1 MALTSAEKK
10 KKQEELNR
18 QGKLYLQAKAK
29 GDKRAMA
36 AARATAD
43 KIRKEAGW
51 SYDAKTGTTYEKVSP
66 IQKKGTVVNSKEN
79 LAMAKAGANPV
90 KAVQQ
95 AAKKSSILTNSPAS
109 KSSVQQAKKAADTAA
124 KKKAAPSTNKV
135 LELGRGPIKT
145 DGLTKSSVQ
154 KAVDAKRASTLNQL
168 LQKRAQAQGTL
179 PKTSMLAKDQMGP
192 FSAIPV
198 ADALRN
204 LTQGP
209 LQMGKLDDALD
220 DLRKS
225 KRINEENMGAPEQAL
240 RAAALGAAGGV
251 GSLYETAKASV
262 GNEIALLLQN
272 PTRDLSEI
280 GKLYQEQYGDATM
293 DMDSWAARVMQESGR
308 MRELATDDMGTV
320 GKFLTDAGI
329 GLAQNAPG
337 IALSALNPVAGAAYF
352 GANTA
357 GSKAYEVQVN
367 GGSANEALTRGIVS
381 GLIEGATEKF
391 SIDSFLKAVQGSSS
405 ARKVIKNMLR
415 QMGVEASEEG
425 TSYALN
431 YLADKAAKDPDAT
444 FSLAELAQNMGMGA
458 VSGAVFGGLGSA
470 ARSVDADMLMDTQK
484 NRGQVS
490 IWDSVHEALGDE
502 RFAQA
507 ESEISTKNNKS
518 TDPLLLNRLQL
529 PDSMA
534 DDAFVDS
541 SITQGEAES
550 KPVSEALLWAMGKT
564 LPNPV
569 VQRNAYRAQID
580 AVFSGNMPTSKKI
593 FLGDTPDVVAKY
605 GMQAPLTMTQTTA
618 RKIAYPPGYLGG
630 KHNLGIPALKHLPEQ
645 LADPI
650 AILKSK
656 TEGDSVVVLTAWN
669 DTQGNPV
676 IIPVHFGKD
685 GTLTVEN
692 AIPSAY
698 GKRNLEALL
707 GKNGENILYTKN
719 NKSIDQLLSSR
730 LQLPNAMADDT
741 LVAYSIAQ
749 GAENANKKTD
759 TVTQAPSARFT
770 EGSTPEATLAS
781 PVSAVSSIAQESAE
795 NNQTGD
801 ILRRV
806 TGQAKQDVPVKTG
819 QATVIYHPYDGKVPQ
834 NRANTPREQPMEIS
848 QDAVDKAKQAKAQT
862 SAVEKGKSKLK
873 NMMLSVFRS
882 MGGQRKVTMDSVIF
896 EGEPY
901 TVDLNTRLVS
911 KVVSGQDTSP
921 ERLAV
926 MYVLDD
932 AVKSAQYVGSGR
944 YGKDKAKA
952 GSVIRYDYF
961 ENDLIIDGNPYIM
974 TFDVEVQKGQNNF
987 RTYRVIN
994 EINLTPTAAYVGPL
1008 PTASHVRK
1016 SGLSRENSIAQ
1027 NGTADNPIP
1036 DVLRRVTGIENP
1048 PETAAEIRAAEQSAQ
1063 AGMQQSMEYMDA
1075 WNAEADRNTAQ
1086 STIPQAEMQADTQ
1099 DTTGQESPG
1108 RVKAAAKD
1116 LYRNFISGQA
1126 ELEAV
1131 AKAQKKI
1138 NPNRA
1143 NAEDLVQMSRTADA
1157 TVDMIAAGHMVDR
1170 AGSRMGDSW
1179 NDLVGALTSEQSRLL
1194 NLYRQHKHNI
1204 DRMSLKEKAAPALQS
1219 VRDELAA
1226 LRAQYPG
1233 IAAMTESQ
1241 LQETARTERGH
1252 LQATAR
1258 EFLDAM
1264 EREKQLAAITD
1275 KPVLGKR
1282 EEGKSQTIPYTAE
1295 ESRKIVQELE
1305 QAHPELKK
1313 QAEAIQRFHD
1323 DFMQEWA
1330 VGSGLM
1336 SQAQWQA
1343 LKDKYPDYVQTF
1355 RARDPW
1361 GNADTVR
1368 HGRVDS
1374 MSPIRQ
1380 AVGDISEIIPFEDAE
1395 MMQVNAIVKAAR
1407 RNELF
1412 SNLYEFA
1419 KTHPKQ
1425 AAPFIRV
1432 RSQDD
1437 GGIETGD
1444 YDSAIEQITQEG
1456 MRQENGSYLITAM
1469 IDGKPVQMEVN
1480 AEIYA
1485 GLQNLFGQ
1493 DKGASDA
1500 FGAKVSKWVTN
1511 PFKQLTTGRNPLFF
1525 LSNFPKDFQTAY
1537 INTTSGRKTMAGYLV
1552 DVTGT
1557 IRSMAQNSAEWQTF
1571 QALGGKNSGFYHNE
1585 KGFRESAKTAE
1596 HRGVRRA
1603 LDVAGTPFEMVSE
1616 NTEALW
1622 RFHEYRTAVRKY
1634 GDTPEGRAKA
1644 MQAAADV
1651 TTNFSRSAPMAK
1663 AAENYCAYLNAS
1675 LQGLDKMARQIK
1687 GHPFLTTRRAAE
1699 IIALPTILLYM
1710 LNKDDEDYQ
1719 HLNDRTK
1726 DNYFCIPIGE
1736 GKFFKVPKSRE
1747 YGVAMGALLERFM
1760 RLRDGEDP
1768 ETALDGIGGQFLTNI
1783 APSNPFTDN
1792 IAKTI
1797 FIDLPTNRDFA
1808 GRSIVPERLKDLS
1821 PENQYDYTTSKAG
1834 MGISKAWNATLGR
1847 ILPELSP
1854 IQADYL
1860 IDSNLGFVGDIILG
1874 STQQENKSV
1883 KDVLRAVIAE
1893 PVQRK
1898 LFADPL
1904 YQNGVTD
1911 AFYKELSK
1919 AETAAGDR
1927 NITEDL
1933 EERVITPEEKYLS
1946 ALKKSNSEISELRGQ
1961 ERQILSDR
1969 SISKEEQEEQVRE
1982 IRREINRIALA
1993 AKGKAEQERDAWTKT
2008 YIPEISHMTDEKQ
2021 AQARAA
2027 YEQNGTPYTDFVRY
2041 DDRYRLLQKDKE
2053 TSSATDR
2060 AKLAGYLEGDDT
2072 LTDEQKEGLY
2082 EHLLIPYLSD
2092 GRKEDWDNTYKSKV
2106 APSLF
2111 FEIANEYSQIGDE
2124 LDDLEKGKAQ
2134 AKATAFSMY
2143 LDGMGLSD
2151 DVRGQV
2157 ENDFKYFNMN
2167 PAKSE
2172 NYTFEMMRKNGG
2184 KNEQA
2189 YADALKQSGLSIE
2202 TYYEIKDMK
2211 NAKDTDG
2218 SYTYKKDDIV
2228 KEMRDKGFTTA
2239 QIGAVCGAFGWKAP
2253 SSGSGKSSSSKSK
2266 SSSSS
2271 STGNTL
2277 RRLTGLPKL
2286 PKIG

>member
-124 KKKAAPSTNKV
+124 KKKA
-135 LELGRGPIKT
+135 
-145 DGLTKSSVQ
+145 DVQ
-154 KAVDAKRASTLNQL
+154 K
-168 LQKRAQAQGTL
+168 QAEKSL
-179 PKTSMLAKDQMGP
+179 P
-192 FSAIPV
+192 
-198 ADALRN
+198 
-204 LTQGP
+204 
-209 LQMGKLDDALD
+209 
-220 DLRKS
+220 
-225 KRINEENMGAPEQAL
+225 
-240 RAAALGAAGGV
+240 ALGGLMDK
-251 GSLYETAKASV
+251 STQTAV
-262 GNEIALLLQN
+262 NNL
-272 PTRDLSEI
+272 
-280 GKLYQEQYGDATM
+280 
-293 DMDSWAARVMQESGR
+293 
-308 MRELATDDMGTV
+308 
-320 GKFLTDAGI
+320 
-329 GLAQNAPG
+329 
-337 IALSALNPVAGAAYF
+337 
-352 GANTA
+352 TA
-357 GSKAYEVQVN
+357 GSKKNVSGTLALGN
-367 GGSANEALTRGIVS
+367 GPVKNALPVAQSAQKSSGSKWTADNIAKGFGYGAERTLSGAVGAVEDTLRFVSGYGNKLLSGITSLGGLADNPVSDFLAKTAEDTLANSLTDQWKQDIQDRYQPDKTAQFIGSLGEAAGAMLPTIAAGLATGGMSAGTAIGKGAAMTAQAAQAAERTANGIALASMLPSVMESSTRRAMQEGADINEALIYGALSGALETGTESLFAGLPGMKRGTVS
-381 GLIEGATEKF
+381 DIIKRITQNPVAERALDIAGEGAEEVISGAADPYLQRMTYNENAKNASAGELAGQF
-391 SIDSFLKAVQGSSS
+391 ATGALLSGVMQGASGVA
-405 ARKVIKNMLR
+405 ARVADAGLAQRGQKNS
-415 QMGVEASEEG
+415 VPEG
-425 TSYALN
+425 TPFAVSDVLN
-431 YLADKAAKDPDAT
+431 RLRGQKEKTPYMRPDAGLQLPST
-444 FSLAELAQNMGMGA
+444 VADG
-458 VSGAVFGGLGSA
+458 VFLDSNI
-470 ARSVDADMLMDTQK
+470 TQDHAPVKAK
-484 NRGQVS
+484 N
-490 IWDSVHEALGDE
+490 D
-502 RFAQA
+502 
-507 ESEISTKNNKS
+507 KS

-698 GKRNLEALL
+698 GKRNLEALF
-707 GKNGENILYTKN
+707 GENGENILYTKN

-741 LVAYSIAQ
+741 LVAY
-749 GAENANKKTD
+749 
-759 TVTQAPSARFT
+759 
-770 EGSTPEATLAS
+770 
-781 PVSAVSSIAQESAE
+781 SIAQESAE

-1099 DTTGQESPG
+1099 DTTGQETPG

-1138 NPNRA
+1138 DSNRA

-1204 DRMSLKEKAAPALQS
+1204 NRMSLKEKAAPALQS

-1233 IAAMTESQ
+1233 MAAMTESQ
-1241 LQETARTERGH
+1241 LQETVHTERGH

-1323 DFMQEWA
+1323 DFMREWA

-1336 SQAQWQA
+1336 SEAQWQA

-1380 AVGDISEIIPFEDAE
+1380 AVGDVSEIVPFEDAE
-1395 MMQVNAIVKAAR
+1395 MTQVNSIVKAAR

-1726 DNYFCIPIGE
+1726 DNYYCIPT
-1736 GKFFKVPKSRE
+1736 GKGTFIKIPKSRE

-1898 LFADPL
+1898 LIADPL

-1993 AKGKAEQERDAWTKT
+1993 AKGKAEQERDAWAKT

-2271 STGNTL
+2271 STENTL

-2286 PKIG
+2286 PKLGK

>member
-1 MALTSAEKK
+1 MAKK
-10 KKQEELNR
+10 TKKQLKAELNGWGR
-18 QGKLYLQAKAK
+18 AYNAAKRRGDKVAMAEAHAKA
-29 GDKRAMA
+29 DA
-36 AARATAD
+36 
-43 KIRKEAGW
+43 IRKEAGW
-51 SYDAKTGTTYEKVSP
+51 NYNEKTGVTTQKSSSGKSTTITSATNIENAKVKDPKKLKTFAEEK
-66 IQKKGTVVNSKEN
+66 
-79 LAMAKAGANPV
+79 
-90 KAVQQ
+90 KAVAQKQ
-95 AAKKSSILTNSPAS
+95 AAKS
-109 KSSVQQAKKAADTAA
+109 
-124 KKKAAPSTNKV
+124 
-135 LELGRGPIKT
+135 
-145 DGLTKSSVQ
+145 
-154 KAVDAKRASTLNQL
+154 
-168 LQKRAQAQGTL
+168 L
-179 PKTSMLAKDQMGP
+179 P
-192 FSAIPV
+192 
-198 ADALRN
+198 
-204 LTQGP
+204 
-209 LQMGKLDDALD
+209 
-220 DLRKS
+220 
-225 KRINEENMGAPEQAL
+225 
-240 RAAALGAAGGV
+240 ALGGLMDK
-251 GSLYETAKASV
+251 STQTAV
-262 GNEIALLLQN
+262 NNL
-272 PTRDLSEI
+272 
-280 GKLYQEQYGDATM
+280 
-293 DMDSWAARVMQESGR
+293 
-308 MRELATDDMGTV
+308 
-320 GKFLTDAGI
+320 
-329 GLAQNAPG
+329 
-337 IALSALNPVAGAAYF
+337 
-352 GANTA
+352 TA
-357 GSKAYEVQVN
+357 GSKKNVSGTLALGN
-367 GGSANEALTRGIVS
+367 GPVKNALPVAQSAQKSSGSKWTADNIAKGFGYGAERTLSGAVGAVEDTLRFVSGYGNKLLSGITSLGGLADNPVSDFLAKTAEDTLANSLTDQWKQDIQDRYQPDKTAQFIGSLGEAAGAMLPTIAAGLATGGMSAGTAIGKGAAMTAQAAQAAERTANGIALASMLPSVMESSTRRAMQEGADINEALIYGALSGALETGTESLFAGIPGMKSGTVS
-381 GLIEGATEKF
+381 DIIKRITQNPAANRALDILGEGAEEVLSGAADPYLQRMTYNENAKNASAGELAGQF
-391 SIDSFLKAVQGSSS
+391 ATGALLSGVMQGASGVA
-405 ARKVIKNMLR
+405 ARVADAGLAQRGQKNS
-415 QMGVEASEEG
+415 VPEG
-425 TSYALN
+425 TPFAVSDILN
-431 YLADKAAKDPDAT
+431 RLRGQKEKTPYMRPDAGLQLPST
-444 FSLAELAQNMGMGA
+444 VADG
-458 VSGAVFGGLGSA
+458 VFLDSNI
-470 ARSVDADMLMDTQK
+470 TQDHAPVKAK
-484 NRGQVS
+484 N
-490 IWDSVHEALGDE
+490 D
-502 RFAQA
+502 
-507 ESEISTKNNKS
+507 KS

-569 VQRNAYRAQID
+569 VQRNAYHAQID
-580 AVFSGNMPTSKKI
+580 AAFSGQMTKGEKI
-593 FLGDTPDVVAKY
+593 TLGDTPDVVAKY

-698 GKRNLEALL
+698 GKRNLEALF
-707 GKNGENILYTKN
+707 GENGENILYTKN

-741 LVAYSIAQ
+741 LVAY
-749 GAENANKKTD
+749 
-759 TVTQAPSARFT
+759 
-770 EGSTPEATLAS
+770 
-781 PVSAVSSIAQESAE
+781 SIAQESAE

-1036 DVLRRVTGIENP
+1036 DVLRRVAGIENP

-1063 AGMQQSMEYMDA
+1063 AGMQQSMKYMDA

-1138 NPNRA
+1138 DSNRV
-1143 NAEDLVQMSRTADA
+1143 NAEDLAQMARAAGA
-1157 TVDMIAAGHMVDR
+1157 TVDTIASDRLVSR
-1170 AGSRMGDSW
+1170 AGDRMGDGW
-1179 NDLVGALTSEQSRLL
+1179 RALVGDLAPEQSRLM

-1204 DRMSLKEKAAPALQS
+1204 NRMSLKEKAAPALQS

-1233 IAAMTESQ
+1233 MAAMTESQ
-1241 LQETARTERGH
+1241 LQETVHTERGH

-1323 DFMQEWA
+1323 DFMREWA

-1336 SQAQWQA
+1336 SEAQWQA

-1380 AVGDISEIIPFEDAE
+1380 AVGDVSEIVPFEDAE
-1395 MMQVNAIVKAAR
+1395 MTQVNSIVKAAR

-1485 GLQNLFGQ
+1485 GLQNLYGQ
-1493 DKGASDA
+1493 DRGASDA

-1933 EERVITPEEKYLS
+1933 EERAITPEEKYLS
-1946 ALKKSNSEISELRGQ
+1946 ALKKSKSEISELRGQ

-1993 AKGKAEQERDAWTKT
+1993 AKGKAEQERDAWAKT
-2008 YIPEISHMTDEKQ
+2008 YVPEISHMTDEKQ

-2027 YEQNGTPYTDFVRY
+2027 YEQNGTPYADFVRY
-2041 DDRYRLLQKDKE
+2041 DDRYNQLKKDKSE
-2053 TSSATDR
+2053 ASAADR
-2060 AKLAGYLEGDDT
+2060 AKLAGYLESDDT
-2072 LTDEQKEGLY
+2072 LTDAQKEGLY

-2092 GRKEDWDNTYKSKV
+2092 SRKEDWDKTYKSKV

-2124 LDDLEKGKAQ
+2124 LDDLEEDKAQ

-2151 DVRGQV
+2151 EVRGQV

-2211 NAKDTDG
+2211 NAKDPDG

-2253 SSGSGKSSSSKSK
+2253 SSGSGKSSSGSKK
-2266 SSSSS
+2266 ASSGS

>member
-1 MALTSAEKK
+1 MAKK
-10 KKQEELNR
+10 TKEQLKAELNGWGR
-18 QGKLYLQAKAK
+18 AYNAAKRRGDKEAMAEAHAKAN
-29 GDKRAMA
+29 A
-36 AARATAD
+36 
-43 KIRKEAGW
+43 IRKEAGW
-51 SYDAKTGTTYEKVSP
+51 DYDEKTGVTTQKSSLGKSTTITSATNIENAKVKDPKKLKTFAEEKKAVAQKQAAKSLPALGGLMDKSTQAAVNNLTAGSTKDINRTLALGNGPVKNALPVAQSTQKSSGGKWTADNIAKGFGYGAERTLSGTVGAVEDTLRFVSGYGNKLLSGITSLGGLADNPVSDFLAKTAEDTLANSLTDQWKQDIESRYQPDKTAQFIGSLGEAAGAMLPTIAAGLATGGMSAGTAIGKGAAMTAQAAQAAGKVSSGAGLVTMLPSVMGSSTRQAINEGADIDKALTYGALSGALEVGTESLFAGIPGMKSGTVSDIIKRITQNPVAERALDIAGEGAEEVISGAVSP
-66 IQKKGTVVNSKEN
+66 ILQRLTYNEN
-79 LAMAKAGANPV
+79 AKNASANELLAQFLSG
-90 KAVQQ
+90 
-95 AAKKSSILTNSPAS
+95 
-109 KSSVQQAKKAADTAA
+109 
-124 KKKAAPSTNKV
+124 
-135 LELGRGPIKT
+135 
-145 DGLTKSSVQ
+145 
-154 KAVDAKRASTLNQL
+154 
-168 LQKRAQAQGTL
+168 
-179 PKTSMLAKDQMGP
+179 
-192 FSAIPV
+192 
-198 ADALRN
+198 
-204 LTQGP
+204 
-209 LQMGKLDDALD
+209 
-220 DLRKS
+220 
-225 KRINEENMGAPEQAL
+225 
-240 RAAALGAAGGV
+240 
-251 GSLYETAKASV
+251 
-262 GNEIALLLQN
+262 ALLSGAMQGA
-272 PTRDLSEI
+272 S
-280 GKLYQEQYGDATM
+280 GV
-293 DMDSWAARVMQESGR
+293 AARVADVGLMQHGR
-308 MRELATDDMGTV
+308 KNSAPDGTPFAASDVLPKQTGQKEKTPYMRPNP
-320 GKFLTDAGI
+320 
-329 GLAQNAPG
+329 GLQLP
-337 IALSALNPVAGAAYF
+337 SAVA
-352 GANTA
+352 
-357 GSKAYEVQVN
+357 
-367 GGSANEALTRGIVS
+367 
-381 GLIEGATEKF
+381 
-391 SIDSFLKAVQGSSS
+391 D
-405 ARKVIKNMLR
+405 
-415 QMGVEASEEG
+415 GV
-425 TSYALN
+425 
-431 YLADKAAKDPDAT
+431 
-444 FSLAELAQNMGMGA
+444 F
-458 VSGAVFGGLGSA
+458 
-470 ARSVDADMLMDTQK
+470 
-484 NRGQVS
+484 
-490 IWDSVHEALGDE
+490 DE
-502 RFAQA
+502 RIPQV
-507 ESEISTKNNKS
+507 ESEINTKNNKS

-534 DDAFVDS
+534 DGTLVAHSIAQEDAKS
-541 SITQGEAES
+541 NS
-550 KPVSEALLWAMGKT
+550 VSEALRWAMGET
-564 LPNPV
+564 LKNPKIQ
-569 VQRNAYRAQID
+569 QRNAYRAQID
-580 AVFSGNMPTSKKI
+580 AAFSGQMTKGEKI
-593 FLGDTPDVVAKY
+593 TLGDTPDIVAKY

-698 GKRNLEALL
+698 GKRNLEALF
-707 GKNGENILYTKN
+707 GENGENILYTKN

-749 GAENANKKTD
+749 AGAK
-759 TVTQAPSARFT
+759 
-770 EGSTPEATLAS
+770 
-781 PVSAVSSIAQESAE
+781 
-795 NNQTGD
+795 NNQTG
-801 ILRRV
+801 
-806 TGQAKQDVPVKTG
+806 
-819 QATVIYHPYDGKVPQ
+819 
-834 NRANTPREQPMEIS
+834 
-848 QDAVDKAKQAKAQT
+848 
-862 SAVEKGKSKLK
+862 
-873 NMMLSVFRS
+873 
-882 MGGQRKVTMDSVIF
+882 
-896 EGEPY
+896 
-901 TVDLNTRLVS
+901 
-911 KVVSGQDTSP
+911 
-921 ERLAV
+921 
-926 MYVLDD
+926 
-932 AVKSAQYVGSGR
+932 
-944 YGKDKAKA
+944 
-952 GSVIRYDYF
+952 
-961 ENDLIIDGNPYIM
+961 
-974 TFDVEVQKGQNNF
+974 
-987 RTYRVIN
+987 
-994 EINLTPTAAYVGPL
+994 
-1008 PTASHVRK
+1008 
-1016 SGLSRENSIAQ
+1016 
-1027 NGTADNPIP
+1027 

-1170 AGSRMGDSW
+1170 TGNRMGDSW
-1179 NDLVGALTSEQSRLL
+1179 NDLVGALTPEQSELL

-1204 DRMSLKEKAAPALQS
+1204 DRMSLKEKAAPGLET
-1219 VRDELAA
+1219 VRNELAA
-1226 LRAQYPG
+1226 LRAQHPSM
-1233 IAAMTESQ
+1233 ATLTESQ
-1241 LQETARTERGH
+1241 LQEIARTEHGY
-1252 LQATAR
+1252 LQVTAL
-1258 EFLDAM
+1258 EFLDVI
-1264 EREKQLAAITD
+1264 ERERQLAAVTD
-1275 KPVLGKR
+1275 KPVLGRR

-1336 SQAQWQA
+1336 SQAQWQV

-1355 RARDPW
+1355 RARDEW
-1361 GNADTVR
+1361 GNADITR
-1368 HGRVDS
+1368 RGRIDS

-1412 SNLYEFA
+1412 RNLYDFA
-1419 KTHPKQ
+1419 KEHPKQ
-1425 AAPFIRV
+1425 AAPFIRIKA
-1432 RSQDD
+1432 QNNATP
-1437 GGIETGD
+1437 ETMAGE
-1444 YDSAIEQITQEG
+1444 YDSIIENVTQNA
-1456 MRQENGSYLITAM
+1456 MRTENGSYQIIAM

-1485 GLQNLFGQ
+1485 GLQNLYGQ
-1493 DKGASDA
+1493 DRGASDA
-1500 FGAKVSKWVTN
+1500 FGAKVAKGWTN
-1511 PFKQLTTGRNPLFF
+1511 LFKQLTTGRNPLFF

-1537 INTTSGRKTMAGYLV
+1537 INTTSGRKTLAGYLW
-1552 DVTGT
+1552 DVGGT
-1557 IRSMAQNSAEWQTF
+1557 VRSMAQNSAEWQTF

-1603 LDVAGTPFEMVSE
+1603 VDMIGTPFEMVSE

-1622 RFHEYRTAVRKY
+1622 RFNEYRAAIRKY
-1634 GDTPEGRAKA
+1634 GDTQEGRAKA

-1663 AAENYCAYLNAS
+1663 ATENYCAYLNAS
-1675 LQGLDKMARQIK
+1675 LQGLDKMARQLK
-1687 GHPFLTTRRAAE
+1687 NHPFLTTRRAAE

-1710 LNKDDEDYQ
+1710 LNRDDEDYQ

-1726 DNYFCIPIGE
+1726 DNYYCIPT
-1736 GKFFKVPKSRE
+1736 GKGTFIKIPKSRE

-1760 RLRDGEDP
+1760 RLHDGEDP

-1797 FIDLPTNRDFA
+1797 FIDLPTNQDFA
-1808 GRSIVPERLKDLS
+1808 GRSIIPERLANLS

-1834 MGISKAWNATLGR
+1834 IAASKAWNATLGR
-1847 ILPELSP
+1847 LFPKMAP

-1860 IDSNLGFVGDIILG
+1860 IDSNLGFVGDMILG
-1874 STQQENKSV
+1874 STQQGSKSV
-1883 KDVLRAVIAE
+1883 KDVLKAVIAE
-1893 PVQRK
+1893 PVVRK
-1898 LFADPL
+1898 LTADPL

-1911 AFYKELSK
+1911 AFYKELSE
-1919 AETAAGDR
+1919 AETAANDK
-1927 NITEDL
+1927 NLTEGL
-1933 EERVITPEEKYLS
+1933 ESRVITPEEKYLS
-1946 ALKKSNSEISELRGQ
+1946 ALKKSSSEISELRKR
-1961 ERQILSDR
+1961 EREILSDTT
-1969 SISKEEQEEQVRE
+1969 ISKQEQEAQVRE
-1982 IRREINRIALA
+1982 IRREINRIALG
-1993 AKGKAEQERDAWTKT
+1993 AKGQAEQERDAWAKN
-2008 YIPEISHMTDEKQ
+2008 YVLEISHLTDKKQ
-2021 AQARAA
+2021 KEARAA

-2053 TSSATDR
+2053 TSSAADR

-2072 LTDEQKEGLY
+2072 LTDAQKEGLY

-2092 GRKEDWDNTYKSKV
+2092 SRKEDWDNTYKGKV

-2124 LDDLEKGKAQ
+2124 LDDLEEDKAQ

-2151 DVRGQV
+2151 DVRSQV
-2157 ENDFKYFNMN
+2157 ENDFKYFNQYPAN
-2167 PAKSE
+2167 PE

-2189 YADALKQSGLSIE
+2189 YADALEQSGLSIE

-2239 QIGAVCGAFGWKAP
+2239 QINAVCGAFGWKAP

-2271 STGNTL
+2271 STENTL

-2286 PKIG
+2286 PKLGK

>member
-154 KAVDAKRASTLNQL
+154 KAVDAKRASTLNQMIL
-168 LQKRAQAQGTL
+168 GRAQTQGTL
-179 PKTSMLAKDQMGP
+179 PKTSMLAKDQTGP

-209 LQMGKLDDALD
+209 LQMQKLNDALD

-240 RAAALGAAGGV
+240 RAAALGAAGGI

-329 GLAQNAPG
+329 SIAQNAPG
-337 IALSALNPVAGAAYF
+337 MALAALGPLGAAAGAAYM
-352 GANTA
+352 GTSAV
-357 GSKAYEVQVN
+357 GSKAYEVQAN

-381 GLIEGATEKF
+381 GLIEGVTEKF
-391 SIDSFLKAVQGSSS
+391 SIDSFLKSVQGTGT
-405 ARKVIKNMLR
+405 ARQMIKNMLR

-425 TSYALN
+425 ASYTLN
-431 YLADKAAKDPDAT
+431 YLSDKVAKDPNAT

-458 VSGAVFGGLGSA
+458 VSGAVFGGLGSI
-470 ARSVDADMLMDTQK
+470 SGGISTNVQK
-484 NRGQVS
+484 NSAPDGTPFAVSDVLSKLTGQKERAPYMRPDAGLQLPSTVADGVFL
-490 IWDSVHEALGDE
+490 DSNITQDHAPVKA
-502 RFAQA
+502 
-507 ESEISTKNNKS
+507 KNDKS

-534 DDAFVDS
+534 GDAFVDS

-580 AVFSGNMPTSKKI
+580 AAFSGQMTKGEKI
-593 FLGDTPDVVAKY
+593 TLGDTPDIVAKY

-698 GKRNLEALL
+698 GKRNLEALF
-707 GKNGENILYTKN
+707 GENGENILYTKN

-741 LVAYSIAQ
+741 LVAY
-749 GAENANKKTD
+749 
-759 TVTQAPSARFT
+759 
-770 EGSTPEATLAS
+770 
-781 PVSAVSSIAQESAE
+781 SIAQESAE

-1138 NPNRA
+1138 DSNRV
-1143 NAEDLVQMSRTADA
+1143 NAEDLAQMARAAGA
-1157 TVDMIAAGHMVDR
+1157 TVDTIASDRLVSR
-1170 AGSRMGDSW
+1170 AGDRMGDGW
-1179 NDLVGALTSEQSRLL
+1179 RALVGDLTPEQSRLL

-1204 DRMSLKEKAAPALQS
+1204 NRMSLKEKAAPALQS

-1233 IAAMTESQ
+1233 MAAMTESQ
-1241 LQETARTERGH
+1241 LQETVHTERGH

-1323 DFMQEWA
+1323 DFMREWA

-1336 SQAQWQA
+1336 SEAQWQA

-1380 AVGDISEIIPFEDAE
+1380 AVGDVSEIVPFEDAE
-1395 MMQVNAIVKAAR
+1395 MTQVNSIVKAAR

-1663 AAENYCAYLNAS
+1663 ATENYCAYLNAS
-1675 LQGLDKMARQIK
+1675 LQGLDKMARQLK
-1687 GHPFLTTRRAAE
+1687 NHPFLTTRRAAE

-1710 LNKDDEDYQ
+1710 LNRDDEDYQ

-1726 DNYFCIPIGE
+1726 DNYYCIPT
-1736 GKFFKVPKSRE
+1736 GKGTFIKIPKSRE

-1797 FIDLPTNRDFA
+1797 FIDLPTNQDFA

-1993 AKGKAEQERDAWTKT
+1993 AKGKAEQERDAWAKT
-2008 YIPEISHMTDEKQ
+2008 YVPEISHLTDEKQ
-2021 AQARAA
+2021 REARTA

-2053 TSSATDR
+2053 TSSAADR
-2060 AKLAGYLEGDDT
+2060 AKLAGYLEDDDT

-2124 LDDLEKGKAQ
+2124 LDDLEEDKAQ

-2239 QIGAVCGAFGWKAP
+2239 QINAVCGAFGWKAP
-2253 SSGSGKSSSSKSK
+2253 SSGSSKSSSSKSK

-2271 STGNTL
+2271 STENTL

-2286 PKIG
+2286 PKLGK

>member
-1 MALTSAEKK
+1 MAKK
-10 KKQEELNR
+10 TKEQLKAELNGWGR
-18 QGKLYLQAKAK
+18 AYNAAKRRGDKVAMAEAHAKA
-29 GDKRAMA
+29 DA
-36 AARATAD
+36 
-43 KIRKEAGW
+43 IRKEAGW
-51 SYDAKTGTTYEKVSP
+51 NYNEKTGVTTQKSSSGKSTTITSATNIENAKVKDPKKLKTFAEEK
-66 IQKKGTVVNSKEN
+66 
-79 LAMAKAGANPV
+79 
-90 KAVQQ
+90 KAVAQKQ
-95 AAKKSSILTNSPAS
+95 AAKS
-109 KSSVQQAKKAADTAA
+109 
-124 KKKAAPSTNKV
+124 
-135 LELGRGPIKT
+135 
-145 DGLTKSSVQ
+145 
-154 KAVDAKRASTLNQL
+154 
-168 LQKRAQAQGTL
+168 L
-179 PKTSMLAKDQMGP
+179 P
-192 FSAIPV
+192 
-198 ADALRN
+198 
-204 LTQGP
+204 
-209 LQMGKLDDALD
+209 
-220 DLRKS
+220 
-225 KRINEENMGAPEQAL
+225 
-240 RAAALGAAGGV
+240 ALGWLMDKSTQAAV
-251 GSLYETAKASV
+251 NNL
-262 GNEIALLLQN
+262 
-272 PTRDLSEI
+272 
-280 GKLYQEQYGDATM
+280 
-293 DMDSWAARVMQESGR
+293 
-308 MRELATDDMGTV
+308 
-320 GKFLTDAGI
+320 
-329 GLAQNAPG
+329 
-337 IALSALNPVAGAAYF
+337 
-352 GANTA
+352 TA
-357 GSKAYEVQVN
+357 GSKKNVSGTLALGN
-367 GGSANEALTRGIVS
+367 GPVKNALPVAQSAQKSSGSKWTADNIAKGFGYGAERTLSGAVGAVEDTLRFVSGYGNKLLSGITSLGGLADNPFSDFLAKTAEDTLANSLTDQWKQDIQDRYQPDKTAQFIGSLGEAAGAMLPTIAAGLATGGMSAGTAIGKGAAMTAQAAQAAERTANGIALASMLPPVMESSTRRAMQEGADINEALIYGALSGALETGTESLFAGIPGMKSGTVS
-381 GLIEGATEKF
+381 DIIKRITQNPAANRALDILGEGAEEVISGAADPYLQRMTYNENAKNASAGELAGQF
-391 SIDSFLKAVQGSSS
+391 ATGALLSGVMQGASGVA
-405 ARKVIKNMLR
+405 ARVADAGLAQRGQKNS
-415 QMGVEASEEG
+415 VPEG
-425 TSYALN
+425 TPFAVSDVLN
-431 YLADKAAKDPDAT
+431 RLRGQKEKTPYMRPDAGLQLPST
-444 FSLAELAQNMGMGA
+444 VADG
-458 VSGAVFGGLGSA
+458 VFLDSNI
-470 ARSVDADMLMDTQK
+470 TQDHAPVKAK
-484 NRGQVS
+484 N
-490 IWDSVHEALGDE
+490 D
-502 RFAQA
+502 
-507 ESEISTKNNKS
+507 KS

-580 AVFSGNMPTSKKI
+580 AAFSGQMTKGEKI
-593 FLGDTPDVVAKY
+593 TLGDTPDIVAKY

-669 DTQGNPV
+669 DTRGNPV

-698 GKRNLEALL
+698 GKRNLEALF
-707 GKNGENILYTKN
+707 GENGENILYTKN

-741 LVAYSIAQ
+741 LVAY
-749 GAENANKKTD
+749 
-759 TVTQAPSARFT
+759 
-770 EGSTPEATLAS
+770 
-781 PVSAVSSIAQESAE
+781 SIAQESAE

-1036 DVLRRVTGIENP
+1036 DVLRRVAGIENP

-1099 DTTGQESPG
+1099 DTTGQETPG

-1138 NPNRA
+1138 DSNRV

-1204 DRMSLKEKAAPALQS
+1204 NRMSLKEKAAPALQS

-1233 IAAMTESQ
+1233 MAAMTESQ
-1241 LQETARTERGH
+1241 LQETVHTERGH

-1323 DFMQEWA
+1323 DFMREWA

-1336 SQAQWQA
+1336 SEAQWQA

-1380 AVGDISEIIPFEDAE
+1380 AVGDVSEIVPFEDAE
-1395 MMQVNAIVKAAR
+1395 MTQVNSIVKAAR

-1726 DNYFCIPIGE
+1726 DNYYCIPT
-1736 GKFFKVPKSRE
+1736 GKGTFIKIPKSRE

-1898 LFADPL
+1898 LIADPL

-1993 AKGKAEQERDAWTKT
+1993 AKGKAEQERDAWAKT
-2008 YIPEISHMTDEKQ
+2008 YVPEISHLTDEKQ
-2021 AQARAA
+2021 REARTA

-2053 TSSATDR
+2053 TSSAADR
-2060 AKLAGYLEGDDT
+2060 AKLAGYLEDDDT

-2124 LDDLEKGKAQ
+2124 LDDLEEDKAQ

-2253 SSGSGKSSSSKSK
+2253 SSGSGKSSSGSKK
-2266 SSSSS
+2266 ASSGS
-2271 STGNTL
+2271 STENTL

-2286 PKIG
+2286 PKLGK

>member
-124 KKKAAPSTNKV
+124 KKKADAQKQAA
-135 LELGRGPIKT
+135 
-145 DGLTKSSVQ
+145 KS
-154 KAVDAKRASTLNQL
+154 
-168 LQKRAQAQGTL
+168 L
-179 PKTSMLAKDQMGP
+179 P
-192 FSAIPV
+192 
-198 ADALRN
+198 
-204 LTQGP
+204 
-209 LQMGKLDDALD
+209 
-220 DLRKS
+220 
-225 KRINEENMGAPEQAL
+225 
-240 RAAALGAAGGV
+240 ALGGLMDKSTQAAV
-251 GSLYETAKASV
+251 NNL
-262 GNEIALLLQN
+262 
-272 PTRDLSEI
+272 
-280 GKLYQEQYGDATM
+280 
-293 DMDSWAARVMQESGR
+293 
-308 MRELATDDMGTV
+308 
-320 GKFLTDAGI
+320 
-329 GLAQNAPG
+329 
-337 IALSALNPVAGAAYF
+337 
-352 GANTA
+352 TA
-357 GSKAYEVQVN
+357 GSKKNISGTLALGNGPVKNVLPVAQSAQKSRGSKWTADNIAKGFGYGAERTLSGAVGAVEDTLRFVSGYGNKLLSGITSLGGLADNPVSDFLAKTAENTLANSFTDQWKQNIQDRYQPDKTAQFIGSLGEAAGAMLPTIAAGLATGGMSAGTAIGKGAAMTAQAAQAAGKVASGAGLATMLPSVMGSSTRQAINEGADIDKALTYGALSGALEVGTESLFAGIPGMKSGTVSDIIKRITQNPVAERALDIAGEGAEEVISGVVSPILQRLTYN
-367 GGSANEALTRGIVS
+367 ENAENASANELIAQFLSGALLSGAMQGASGVAARVADVGLMQHGRKNSAPDGTPFAVS
-381 GLIEGATEKF
+381 DVLPKQTGQKEKTPYMRPVIGLQ
-391 SIDSFLKAVQGSSS
+391 LPKAV
-405 ARKVIKNMLR
+405 AD
-415 QMGVEASEEG
+415 GV
-425 TSYALN
+425 
-431 YLADKAAKDPDAT
+431 
-444 FSLAELAQNMGMGA
+444 F
-458 VSGAVFGGLGSA
+458 
-470 ARSVDADMLMDTQK
+470 
-484 NRGQVS
+484 
-490 IWDSVHEALGDE
+490 DE
-502 RFAQA
+502 RIPQV
-507 ESEISTKNNKS
+507 ESEINTKNNKS

-534 DDAFVDS
+534 DGTLVTH
-541 SITQGEAES
+541 SIAQENAKS
-550 KPVSEALLWAMGKT
+550 NSVSEALRWAMGET
-564 LPNPV
+564 LKNPKIQ
-569 VQRNAYRAQID
+569 QRNAYRAQID
-580 AVFSGNMPTSKKI
+580 AAFSGQMTKGEKI
-593 FLGDTPDVVAKY
+593 TLGDTPDIVAKY

-698 GKRNLEALL
+698 GKRNLEALF
-707 GKNGENILYTKN
+707 GENGENILYTKN

-749 GAENANKKTD
+749 AG
-759 TVTQAPSARFT
+759 VR
-770 EGSTPEATLAS
+770 
-781 PVSAVSSIAQESAE
+781 
-795 NNQTGD
+795 NNQTG
-801 ILRRV
+801 
-806 TGQAKQDVPVKTG
+806 
-819 QATVIYHPYDGKVPQ
+819 
-834 NRANTPREQPMEIS
+834 
-848 QDAVDKAKQAKAQT
+848 
-862 SAVEKGKSKLK
+862 
-873 NMMLSVFRS
+873 
-882 MGGQRKVTMDSVIF
+882 
-896 EGEPY
+896 
-901 TVDLNTRLVS
+901 
-911 KVVSGQDTSP
+911 
-921 ERLAV
+921 
-926 MYVLDD
+926 
-932 AVKSAQYVGSGR
+932 
-944 YGKDKAKA
+944 
-952 GSVIRYDYF
+952 
-961 ENDLIIDGNPYIM
+961 
-974 TFDVEVQKGQNNF
+974 
-987 RTYRVIN
+987 
-994 EINLTPTAAYVGPL
+994 
-1008 PTASHVRK
+1008 
-1016 SGLSRENSIAQ
+1016 
-1027 NGTADNPIP
+1027 

-1063 AGMQQSMEYMDA
+1063 AGMQKSMDYMEA

-1086 STIPQAEMQADTQ
+1086 STIPQAEIQADAQ
-1099 DTTGQESPG
+1099 DTTGQTSPG

-1170 AGSRMGDSW
+1170 AGNRMGDSW
-1179 NDLVGALTSEQSRLL
+1179 NDLVGALTPEHSELL

-1204 DRMSLKEKAAPALQS
+1204 DRMSLKEKAAPGLET
-1219 VRDELAA
+1219 VRNELAA
-1226 LRAQYPG
+1226 LRAQHPSM
-1233 IAAMTESQ
+1233 ATLTESQ
-1241 LQETARTERGH
+1241 LQEIARTEHGY
-1252 LQATAR
+1252 LQVTAL
-1258 EFLDAM
+1258 EFLDVI
-1264 EREKQLAAITD
+1264 ERERQLAAVTD
-1275 KPVLGKR
+1275 KPVLGRR

-1336 SQAQWQA
+1336 SQAQWQV

-1355 RARDPW
+1355 RARDEW
-1361 GNADTVR
+1361 GNADITR
-1368 HGRVDS
+1368 RGRIDS

-1412 SNLYEFA
+1412 RNLYDFA
-1419 KTHPKQ
+1419 KEHPKQ
-1425 AAPFIRV
+1425 AALFIRIKAQN
-1432 RSQDD
+1432 SATL
-1437 GGIETGD
+1437 ETMAGE
-1444 YDSAIEQITQEG
+1444 YDSIIENVTQNA
-1456 MRQENGSYLITAM
+1456 MRTENGSYQIIAM

-1485 GLQNLFGQ
+1485 GLQNLYGQ
-1493 DKGASDA
+1493 DRGASDA
-1500 FGAKVSKWVTN
+1500 FGAKVAKGWTN
-1511 PFKQLTTGRNPLFF
+1511 LFKQLTTGRNPLFF

-1537 INTTSGRKTMAGYLV
+1537 INTTSGRKTLAGYLW
-1552 DVTGT
+1552 DVGGT
-1557 IRSMAQNSAEWQTF
+1557 VRSMAQNSSEWQTF

-1603 LDVAGTPFEMVSE
+1603 IDRIGTPFEMVSE

-1622 RFHEYRTAVRKY
+1622 RFNEYRAAIRKY
-1634 GDTPEGRAKA
+1634 GDTQEGRVKA

-1675 LQGLDKMARQIK
+1675 LQGLDKMARQLK
-1687 GHPFLTTRRAAE
+1687 NHPFLTTRRAAE

-1726 DNYFCIPIGE
+1726 DNYYCIPT
-1736 GKFFKVPKSRE
+1736 GKGTFIKIPKSRE
-1747 YGVAMGALLERFM
+1747 YGVAMGALLERFL

-1797 FIDLPTNRDFA
+1797 FIDLPTNQDFA
-1808 GRSIVPERLKDLS
+1808 GRSIIPERLANLS

-1834 MGISKAWNATLGR
+1834 IAASKAWNATLGR
-1847 ILPELSP
+1847 LLPKMAP

-1860 IDSNLGFVGDIILG
+1860 IDSNLGFVGDMILG
-1874 STQQENKSV
+1874 STQQGSKSV
-1883 KDVLRAVIAE
+1883 KDVLKAVIAE
-1893 PVQRK
+1893 PVVRK
-1898 LFADPL
+1898 LTADPL
-1904 YQNGVTD
+1904 YQSGVTD
-1911 AFYKELSK
+1911 AFYKELSE
-1919 AETAAGDR
+1919 AETAANDK
-1927 NITEDL
+1927 NLTEGL
-1933 EERVITPEEKYLS
+1933 ESRVITPEEKYLS
-1946 ALKKSNSEISELRGQ
+1946 ALKKSSSEISELRKR
-1961 ERQILSDR
+1961 EREILSDTT
-1969 SISKEEQEEQVRE
+1969 ISKQEQEAQVRE
-1982 IRREINRIALA
+1982 IRREINRIALG
-1993 AKGKAEQERDAWTKT
+1993 AKGQAEQERDAWAKN
-2008 YIPEISHMTDEKQ
+2008 YVPEISHLTDEKQ
-2021 AQARAA
+2021 REARTA
-2027 YEQNGTPYTDFVRY
+2027 YEQDGTPYTDFVRY

-2053 TSSATDR
+2053 TSSAADR
-2060 AKLAGYLEGDDT
+2060 AKLAGYLEDDDT

-2082 EHLLIPYLSD
+2082 AHLLIPYLSD
-2092 GRKEDWDNTYKSKV
+2092 GRKEDWDNTYKGKI

-2151 DVRGQV
+2151 DVRSQV

-2189 YADALKQSGLSIE
+2189 YADALEQSGLSIE

-2211 NAKDTDG
+2211 NAKDADG

-2228 KEMRDKGFTTA
+2228 QEMRDKGFTTA

-2253 SSGSGKSSSSKSK
+2253 SSSSSGKSSSSKKTSSSGSKSK

-2271 STGNTL
+2271 STENTL

>member
-124 KKKAAPSTNKV
+124 KKKA
-135 LELGRGPIKT
+135 
-145 DGLTKSSVQ
+145 DVQ
-154 KAVDAKRASTLNQL
+154 K
-168 LQKRAQAQGTL
+168 QAEKSL
-179 PKTSMLAKDQMGP
+179 P
-192 FSAIPV
+192 
-198 ADALRN
+198 
-204 LTQGP
+204 
-209 LQMGKLDDALD
+209 
-220 DLRKS
+220 
-225 KRINEENMGAPEQAL
+225 
-240 RAAALGAAGGV
+240 ALGGLMDK
-251 GSLYETAKASV
+251 STQTAV
-262 GNEIALLLQN
+262 NNL
-272 PTRDLSEI
+272 
-280 GKLYQEQYGDATM
+280 
-293 DMDSWAARVMQESGR
+293 
-308 MRELATDDMGTV
+308 
-320 GKFLTDAGI
+320 
-329 GLAQNAPG
+329 
-337 IALSALNPVAGAAYF
+337 
-352 GANTA
+352 TA
-357 GSKAYEVQVN
+357 GSKKNVSGTLALGN
-367 GGSANEALTRGIVS
+367 GPVKNALPVAQSAQKSSGSKWTADNIAKGFGYGAERTLSGAVGAVEDTLRFVSGYGNKLLSGITSLGGLADNPVSDFLAKTAEDTLANSLTDQWKQDIQDRYQPDKTAQFIGSLGEAAGAMLPTIAAGLATGGMSAGTAIGKGAAMTAQAAQAAERTANGIALASMLPSVMESSTRRAMQEGADINEALIYGALSGALETGTESLFAGLPGMKRGTVS
-381 GLIEGATEKF
+381 DIIKRITQNPVAERALDIAGEGAEEVISGAADPYLQRMTYNENAKNASAGELAGQF
-391 SIDSFLKAVQGSSS
+391 ATGALLSGVMQGASGVA
-405 ARKVIKNMLR
+405 ARVADAGLAQRGQKNS
-415 QMGVEASEEG
+415 VPEG
-425 TSYALN
+425 TPFAVSDVLN
-431 YLADKAAKDPDAT
+431 RLRGQKEKTPYMRPDAGLQLPST
-444 FSLAELAQNMGMGA
+444 VADG
-458 VSGAVFGGLGSA
+458 VFLDSNI
-470 ARSVDADMLMDTQK
+470 TQDHAPVKAK
-484 NRGQVS
+484 N
-490 IWDSVHEALGDE
+490 D
-502 RFAQA
+502 
-507 ESEISTKNNKS
+507 KS

-580 AVFSGNMPTSKKI
+580 AAFSGQMTKGEKI
-593 FLGDTPDVVAKY
+593 TLGDTPDIVAKY

-698 GKRNLEALL
+698 GKRNLEALF
-707 GKNGENILYTKN
+707 GENGENILYTKN

-741 LVAYSIAQ
+741 LVAY
-749 GAENANKKTD
+749 
-759 TVTQAPSARFT
+759 
-770 EGSTPEATLAS
+770 
-781 PVSAVSSIAQESAE
+781 SIAQESAE

-1036 DVLRRVTGIENP
+1036 DVLRRVAGIENP

-1063 AGMQQSMEYMDA
+1063 AGMQQSMKYMDA

-1138 NPNRA
+1138 DSNRV
-1143 NAEDLVQMSRTADA
+1143 NAEDLAQMARAAGA
-1157 TVDMIAAGHMVDR
+1157 TVDTIASDRLVSR
-1170 AGSRMGDSW
+1170 AGDRMGDGW
-1179 NDLVGALTSEQSRLL
+1179 RALVGDLAPEQSRLL

-1204 DRMSLKEKAAPALQS
+1204 NRMSLKEKAAPALQS

-1233 IAAMTESQ
+1233 MAAMTESQ
-1241 LQETARTERGH
+1241 LQETVHTERGH

-1323 DFMQEWA
+1323 DFMREWA

-1336 SQAQWQA
+1336 SEAQWQA

-1380 AVGDISEIIPFEDAE
+1380 AVGDVSEIVPFEDAE
-1395 MMQVNAIVKAAR
+1395 MTQVNSIVKAAR

-1485 GLQNLFGQ
+1485 GLQNLYGQ
-1493 DKGASDA
+1493 DRGASDA

-1933 EERVITPEEKYLS
+1933 EERAITPEEKYLS
-1946 ALKKSNSEISELRGQ
+1946 ALKKSKSEISELRGQ

-1993 AKGKAEQERDAWTKT
+1993 AKGKAEQERDAWAKT

-2271 STGNTL
+2271 STENTL

-2286 PKIG
+2286 PKLGK

>member
-1 MALTSAEKK
+1 MAKK
-10 KKQEELNR
+10 TKEQLKAELNGWGR
-18 QGKLYLQAKAK
+18 AYNAAKRRGDKEAMAEAHAKAN
-29 GDKRAMA
+29 A
-36 AARATAD
+36 
-43 KIRKEAGW
+43 IRKEAGW
-51 SYDAKTGTTYEKVSP
+51 DYDEKTGVTTQKSSSGKSTTITSATNIENAKVKDPKKLKTFAEEKKAVAQKQAAKSLPALGGLMDKSTQAAVNNLTAGSTKDINRTLALGNGPVKNALPVAQSAQKSSGGKWTADNIAKGFGYGAERTLSGTAGAVEDTLRFVSGYGNKLLSGITSLGGLADNPVSDFLAKTAEDTLANSLTDQWKQDIQDRYQPDKTAQFIGSLGEAAGAMLPTIAAGLATGGMSAGTAIGKGAAMTAQAAQAAGKVSSGAGLVTMLPSVMGSSTRQAINEGTDIDKALTYGALSGALEVGTESLFAGIPGMKSGTVSDIIKRITQNPVAERALDIAGEGAEEVISGAVSP
-66 IQKKGTVVNSKEN
+66 ILQRLTYNEN
-79 LAMAKAGANPV
+79 AKNASANELLAQFLSG
-90 KAVQQ
+90 
-95 AAKKSSILTNSPAS
+95 
-109 KSSVQQAKKAADTAA
+109 
-124 KKKAAPSTNKV
+124 
-135 LELGRGPIKT
+135 
-145 DGLTKSSVQ
+145 
-154 KAVDAKRASTLNQL
+154 
-168 LQKRAQAQGTL
+168 
-179 PKTSMLAKDQMGP
+179 
-192 FSAIPV
+192 
-198 ADALRN
+198 
-204 LTQGP
+204 
-209 LQMGKLDDALD
+209 
-220 DLRKS
+220 
-225 KRINEENMGAPEQAL
+225 
-240 RAAALGAAGGV
+240 
-251 GSLYETAKASV
+251 
-262 GNEIALLLQN
+262 ALLSGAMQGA
-272 PTRDLSEI
+272 S
-280 GKLYQEQYGDATM
+280 GV
-293 DMDSWAARVMQESGR
+293 AARVADEGLMQHGR
-308 MRELATDDMGTV
+308 KNSAPDGTPFAASDVLPKQTGQKEKTPYMRPNP
-320 GKFLTDAGI
+320 
-329 GLAQNAPG
+329 GLQLP
-337 IALSALNPVAGAAYF
+337 SAVA
-352 GANTA
+352 
-357 GSKAYEVQVN
+357 
-367 GGSANEALTRGIVS
+367 
-381 GLIEGATEKF
+381 
-391 SIDSFLKAVQGSSS
+391 D
-405 ARKVIKNMLR
+405 
-415 QMGVEASEEG
+415 GV
-425 TSYALN
+425 
-431 YLADKAAKDPDAT
+431 
-444 FSLAELAQNMGMGA
+444 F
-458 VSGAVFGGLGSA
+458 
-470 ARSVDADMLMDTQK
+470 
-484 NRGQVS
+484 
-490 IWDSVHEALGDE
+490 DE
-502 RFAQA
+502 RIPQV
-507 ESEISTKNNKS
+507 ESEINTKNNKS

-534 DDAFVDS
+534 DGTLVAHSIAQEDAKS
-541 SITQGEAES
+541 NS
-550 KPVSEALLWAMGKT
+550 VSEALRWAMGET
-564 LPNPV
+564 LKNPKIQ
-569 VQRNAYRAQID
+569 QRNAYRAQID
-580 AVFSGNMPTSKKI
+580 TAFSGQMTKGEKI
-593 FLGDTPDVVAKY
+593 TLGDTPDIVAKY

-698 GKRNLEALL
+698 GKRNLEALF

-749 GAENANKKTD
+749 AGAK
-759 TVTQAPSARFT
+759 
-770 EGSTPEATLAS
+770 
-781 PVSAVSSIAQESAE
+781 

-801 ILRRV
+801 
-806 TGQAKQDVPVKTG
+806 
-819 QATVIYHPYDGKVPQ
+819 
-834 NRANTPREQPMEIS
+834 
-848 QDAVDKAKQAKAQT
+848 
-862 SAVEKGKSKLK
+862 
-873 NMMLSVFRS
+873 
-882 MGGQRKVTMDSVIF
+882 
-896 EGEPY
+896 
-901 TVDLNTRLVS
+901 
-911 KVVSGQDTSP
+911 
-921 ERLAV
+921 
-926 MYVLDD
+926 
-932 AVKSAQYVGSGR
+932 
-944 YGKDKAKA
+944 
-952 GSVIRYDYF
+952 
-961 ENDLIIDGNPYIM
+961 
-974 TFDVEVQKGQNNF
+974 
-987 RTYRVIN
+987 
-994 EINLTPTAAYVGPL
+994 
-1008 PTASHVRK
+1008 
-1016 SGLSRENSIAQ
+1016 
-1027 NGTADNPIP
+1027 
-1036 DVLRRVTGIENP
+1036 VLRRVVGIENP

-1170 AGSRMGDSW
+1170 TGNRMGDSW
-1179 NDLVGALTSEQSRLL
+1179 NDLVGALTPEQSELL

-1204 DRMSLKEKAAPALQS
+1204 DRMSLKEKAAPGLET
-1219 VRDELAA
+1219 VRNELAA
-1226 LRAQYPG
+1226 LRAQHPSM
-1233 IAAMTESQ
+1233 ATLTESQ
-1241 LQETARTERGH
+1241 LQEIARTEHGY
-1252 LQATAR
+1252 LQVTAL
-1258 EFLDAM
+1258 EFLDVI
-1264 EREKQLAAITD
+1264 ERERQLAAVTD
-1275 KPVLGKR
+1275 KPVLGRR
-1282 EEGKSQTIPYTAE
+1282 EGGKSQTIPYTAE

-1336 SQAQWQA
+1336 SQAQWQV

-1355 RARDPW
+1355 RARDEW
-1361 GNADTVR
+1361 GNADITR
-1368 HGRVDS
+1368 RGRIDS

-1412 SNLYEFA
+1412 RNLYDFA
-1419 KTHPKQ
+1419 KEHPKQ
-1425 AAPFIRV
+1425 AAPFIRIKT
-1432 RSQDD
+1432 QDRTTP
-1437 GGIETGD
+1437 ETMAGE
-1444 YDSAIEQITQEG
+1444 YDSIIENVTQNA
-1456 MRQENGSYLITAM
+1456 MRTENGSYQIIAM

-1485 GLQNLFGQ
+1485 GLQNLYGQ
-1493 DKGASDA
+1493 DRGASDA
-1500 FGAKVSKWVTN
+1500 FGARVAKWVTN

-1537 INTTSGRKTMAGYLV
+1537 INTTSGRKTLAGYLW
-1552 DVTGT
+1552 DVGGT
-1557 IRSMAQNSAEWQTF
+1557 VRSMAQNSSEWQTF

-1596 HRGVRRA
+1596 HHGVRRA
-1603 LDVAGTPFEMVSE
+1603 VDMIGTPFEMVSE

-1622 RFHEYRTAVRKY
+1622 RFNEYRAAIRKY
-1634 GDTPEGRAKA
+1634 GDTQEGRAKA

-1663 AAENYCAYLNAS
+1663 ATENYCAYLNAS
-1675 LQGLDKMARQIK
+1675 LQGLDKMARQLK
-1687 GHPFLTTRRAAE
+1687 NHPFLTTRRAAE

-1726 DNYFCIPIGE
+1726 DNYYCIPT
-1736 GKFFKVPKSRE
+1736 GKGTFIKIPKSRE

-1797 FIDLPTNRDFA
+1797 FIDLPTNQDFA
-1808 GRSIVPERLKDLS
+1808 GRSIIPERLANLS

-1834 MGISKAWNATLGR
+1834 IAASKAWNATLGR
-1847 ILPELSP
+1847 LFPKMAP

-1860 IDSNLGFVGDIILG
+1860 IDSNLGFVGDMILG
-1874 STQQENKSV
+1874 STQQGSKSV
-1883 KDVLRAVIAE
+1883 KDVLKAVIAE
-1893 PVQRK
+1893 PVVRK
-1898 LFADPL
+1898 LTADPL

-1919 AETAAGDR
+1919 AEIAANDK
-1927 NITEDL
+1927 NLTEGL
-1933 EERVITPEEKYLS
+1933 ESRVITPEEKYLS
-1946 ALKKSNSEISELRGQ
+1946 ALQASSSEISELRKR
-1961 ERQILSDR
+1961 EREILSDTT
-1969 SISKEEQEEQVRE
+1969 ISKQEQEAQTRE
-1982 IRREINRIALA
+1982 IRREINRIALG
-1993 AKGKAEQERDAWTKT
+1993 AKAQAEQERDAWAKN
-2008 YIPEISHMTDEKQ
+2008 YVPEISHLTEKKQ
-2021 AQARAA
+2021 KEARAA

-2053 TSSATDR
+2053 TSSAADR

-2072 LTDEQKEGLY
+2072 LTDAQKEGLY

-2092 GRKEDWDNTYKSKV
+2092 SRKEDWDKTYKSKV

-2151 DVRGQV
+2151 DVRSQV

-2211 NAKDTDG
+2211 NAKDADG

-2228 KEMRDKGFTTA
+2228 QEMRDKGFTTA

-2266 SSSSS
+2266 SSSGS
-2271 STGNTL
+2271 STENTL

-2286 PKIG
+2286 PKLGK

>member
-1 MALTSAEKK
+1 MLPER
-10 KKQEELNR
+10 E
-18 QGKLYLQAKAK
+18 QG
-29 GDKRAMA
+29 
-36 AARATAD
+36 
-43 KIRKEAGW
+43 
-51 SYDAKTGTTYEKVSP
+51 YEKVSP

-79 LAMAKAGANPV
+79 LSMAKAGANPV

-168 LQKRAQAQGTL
+168 LQKRAQAQGAL
-179 PKTSMLAKDQMGP
+179 PKTSMLAKDQAGP

-209 LQMGKLDDALD
+209 LQMQKLNDALD

-225 KRINEENMGAPEQAL
+225 KRLNEENTWTSEQAF
-240 RAAALGAAGGV
+240 RAAALGAVGGV

-262 GNEIALLLQN
+262 GNEISLLLQN

-280 GKLYQEQYGDATM
+280 GKLYQEQYGNATM
-293 DMDSWAARVMQESGR
+293 DMDSWAARAMRESAR

-337 IALSALNPVAGAAYF
+337 IALSALSPVAGAAYF

-367 GGSANEALTRGIVS
+367 GGSADEALTRGIIS
-381 GLIEGATEKF
+381 GLIEGTTERISLHHLFNLAGNGTGAKQA
-391 SIDSFLKAVQGSSS
+391 LK
-405 ARKVIKNMLR
+405 NFLR

-431 YLADKAAKDPDAT
+431 YLADKAAKDPNAT
-444 FSLAELAQNMGMGA
+444 FSVQELLWNMAVGGFTGGVMGA
-458 VSGAVFGGLGSA
+458 ASGRVGSM
-470 ARSVDADMLMDTQK
+470 ARSVNADMLMDTQK

-534 DDAFVDS
+534 DGTLVTHSIAQDDAKS
-541 SITQGEAES
+541 NS
-550 KPVSEALLWAMGKT
+550 VSEALRRAMGET
-564 LPNPV
+564 LKNPKIQ
-569 VQRNAYRAQID
+569 QRNAYRAQID
-580 AVFSGNMPTSKKI
+580 AAFSGKMTKGEKI
-593 FLGDTPDVVAKY
+593 TLGDTPDIVAKY

-630 KHNLGIPALKHLPEQ
+630 KHNLGIPALKYLPEQ

-698 GKRNLEALL
+698 GKRNLEALF
-707 GKNGENILYTKN
+707 GENGENILYTKN
-719 NKSIDQLLSSR
+719 NKSINQLLSSR

-749 GAENANKKTD
+749 AGAK
-759 TVTQAPSARFT
+759 
-770 EGSTPEATLAS
+770 
-781 PVSAVSSIAQESAE
+781 

-801 ILRRV
+801 
-806 TGQAKQDVPVKTG
+806 
-819 QATVIYHPYDGKVPQ
+819 
-834 NRANTPREQPMEIS
+834 
-848 QDAVDKAKQAKAQT
+848 
-862 SAVEKGKSKLK
+862 
-873 NMMLSVFRS
+873 
-882 MGGQRKVTMDSVIF
+882 
-896 EGEPY
+896 
-901 TVDLNTRLVS
+901 
-911 KVVSGQDTSP
+911 
-921 ERLAV
+921 
-926 MYVLDD
+926 
-932 AVKSAQYVGSGR
+932 
-944 YGKDKAKA
+944 
-952 GSVIRYDYF
+952 
-961 ENDLIIDGNPYIM
+961 
-974 TFDVEVQKGQNNF
+974 
-987 RTYRVIN
+987 
-994 EINLTPTAAYVGPL
+994 
-1008 PTASHVRK
+1008 
-1016 SGLSRENSIAQ
+1016 
-1027 NGTADNPIP
+1027 
-1036 DVLRRVTGIENP
+1036 VLRRVAGIENP

-1063 AGMQQSMEYMDA
+1063 AGMQQSMKYMDA

-1170 AGSRMGDSW
+1170 AGNRMGDSW
-1179 NDLVGALTSEQSRLL
+1179 NDLVGALTPEQSELL

-1204 DRMSLKEKAAPALQS
+1204 DRMSLKEKAAPGLET
-1219 VRDELAA
+1219 VRNELAA
-1226 LRAQYPG
+1226 LRAQHPSM
-1233 IAAMTESQ
+1233 ATLTESQ
-1241 LQETARTERGH
+1241 LQEIARTEHGY
-1252 LQATAR
+1252 LQVTAL
-1258 EFLDAM
+1258 EFLDVI
-1264 EREKQLAAITD
+1264 ERERQLAAVTD
-1275 KPVLGKR
+1275 KPVLGR
-1282 EEGKSQTIPYTAE
+1282 HEEGKSQPIPYTAE

-1343 LKDKYPDYVQTF
+1343 LKNKYPDYVQTF
-1355 RARDPW
+1355 RARDEW
-1361 GNADTVR
+1361 GNADITR
-1368 HGRVDS
+1368 RGRIDS

-1412 SNLYEFA
+1412 RNLYDFA
-1419 KTHPKQ
+1419 KEHPKQ
-1425 AAPFIRV
+1425 AAPFIRIKAQN
-1432 RSQDD
+1432 SATL
-1437 GGIETGD
+1437 ETMAGE
-1444 YDSAIEQITQEG
+1444 YDSIIENVTQNA
-1456 MRQENGSYLITAM
+1456 MRTENGSYQITAM

-1485 GLQNLFGQ
+1485 GLQNLYGQ
-1493 DKGASDA
+1493 DRGASDA
-1500 FGAKVSKWVTN
+1500 FGARVAKWVTN

-1537 INTTSGRKTMAGYLV
+1537 INTTSGRKTLAGYLL
-1552 DVTGT
+1552 DVGGT
-1557 IRSMAQNSAEWQTF
+1557 VRSMAQNSAEWQTF

-1603 LDVAGTPFEMVSE
+1603 VDMIGTPFEMVSE

-1622 RFHEYRTAVRKY
+1622 RFNEYRAAIRKY
-1634 GDTPEGRAKA
+1634 GDTQEGRAKA

-1675 LQGLDKMARQIK
+1675 LQGLDKMARQLK
-1687 GHPFLTTRRAAE
+1687 NHPFLTTRRAAE

-1710 LNKDDEDYQ
+1710 LNRDDEDYQ

-1726 DNYFCIPIGE
+1726 DNYYCIPT
-1736 GKFFKVPKSRE
+1736 GKGTFIKIPKSRE

-1797 FIDLPTNRDFA
+1797 FIDLPTNQDFA
-1808 GRSIVPERLKDLS
+1808 GRSIIPERLANLS

-1834 MGISKAWNATLGR
+1834 IAASKAWNATLGR
-1847 ILPELSP
+1847 LFPKMAP

-1860 IDSNLGFVGDIILG
+1860 IDSNLGFVGDMILG
-1874 STQQENKSV
+1874 STQQGSKSV
-1883 KDVLRAVIAE
+1883 KDVLKAVIIE
-1893 PVQRK
+1893 PVARK
-1898 LFADPL
+1898 MTADPL

-1919 AETAAGDR
+1919 AETAANDK
-1927 NITEDL
+1927 NLTEGL
-1933 EERVITPEEKYLS
+1933 ESRVITPEEKYLS
-1946 ALKKSNSEISELRGQ
+1946 ALQASSSEISELRKQ
-1961 ERQILSDR
+1961 EREILSDTT
-1969 SISKEEQEEQVRE
+1969 ISKQEQETQVRE

-1993 AKGKAEQERDAWTKT
+1993 AKGKAEQERDAWAKN
-2008 YIPEISHMTDEKQ
+2008 YVPEISHLTDEKQ
-2021 AQARAA
+2021 QEARTA

-2060 AKLAGYLEGDDT
+2060 AKLAGYLEDDDT

-2092 GRKEDWDNTYKSKV
+2092 GQKEDWDNTYKGKV

-2124 LDDLEKGKAQ
+2124 LDDLKEDKAQ

-2151 DVRGQV
+2151 DVRSQV
-2157 ENDFKYFNMN
+2157 ENDFKYFNQYPAN
-2167 PAKSE
+2167 PE

-2189 YADALKQSGLSIE
+2189 YADALEQSGLSIE

-2211 NAKDTDG
+2211 NAKDADG

-2228 KEMRDKGFTTA
+2228 QEMRDKGFTTA

-2253 SSGSGKSSSSKSK
+2253 SSSSSGKSSSSKKTSSSGSKSK

-2271 STGNTL
+2271 STENTL

-2286 PKIG
+2286 PKLGK